1 MLEQFHEAVE
11 LNKLIGRGRRGRGG
25 GEACVE
31 ADCKVSV
38 ELGVVGGGSGD

>member
-11 LNKLIGRGRRGRGG
+11 LNKLIGRGR
-25 GEACVE
+25 EACVE